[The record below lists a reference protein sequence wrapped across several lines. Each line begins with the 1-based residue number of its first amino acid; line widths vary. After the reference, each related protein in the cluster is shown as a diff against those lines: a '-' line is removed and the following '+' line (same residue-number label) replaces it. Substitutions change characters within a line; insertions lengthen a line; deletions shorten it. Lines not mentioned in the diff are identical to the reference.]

1 MKMKIFAFFALLF
14 VTVNAQNIKL
24 PVAFKANFMQQVTN
38 TKGKVIKYRGKI
50 YYNSPSRTK
59 WLYRS
64 PTKKEVCT
72 QGRQLIVIDHDLEQ
86 VSYYSI
92 NKGFNLSKVL
102 KRAKHHNGNTYV
114 TTYRGKYYTIVL
126 DNRGRVQQ
134 IAYKDNLDN
143 TVNIIFT
150 NIKYRNSLLPNSKF
164 VCTRPKNYDTIY

>member
-38 TKGKVIKYRGKI
+38 TKGKVIKYRGYI

-59 WLYRS
+59 WTYRS

-72 QGRQLIVIDHDLEQ
+72 QGHQLIVLDHDLEQ

-92 NKGFNLSKVL
+92 NKGFNLAKVL
-102 KRAKHHNGNTYV
+102 KKAKLHKNNTYV

-126 DNRGRVQQ
+126 DNKGRVQQ

-150 NIKYRNSLLPNSKF
+150 KIQYRNSLFPNSKF
-164 VCTRPKNYDTIY
+164 VCARPKNYDTIY